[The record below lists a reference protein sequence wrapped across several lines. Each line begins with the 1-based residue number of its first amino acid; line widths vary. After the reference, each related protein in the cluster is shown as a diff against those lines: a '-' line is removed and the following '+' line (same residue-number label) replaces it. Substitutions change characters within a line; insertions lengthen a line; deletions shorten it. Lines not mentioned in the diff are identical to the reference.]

1 MSPRRTSISAFTV
14 LVFLLCL
21 YSCGTGKKVQ
31 HLIDTQ
37 ASAELTLP
45 YESEFAGLDTVA
57 IAGISSND
65 TLSVLDDEGNKI
77 FLMRTILDENGEATA
92 SEMLEAAYISAR
104 FRNVAER
111 RGKVDIRF
119 DVTVPAAMIG
129 SSWQVRLTPTM
140 FIMGDSTRLDPVVIT
155 GKDFRSSQIRGYERY
170 EQWVSKIVE
179 DTTRFINRR
188 QIELFIERY
197 MPEVYAFRNDTSII
211 TEDEFNLAKGIT
223 GEELIEHY
231 TDDIARRI
239 NKRRIASKDK
249 RFQYYVKTPIVEE
262 GLKLDTII
270 TTSTGDLVYEY
281 VQTIEV
287 HRGLRKADIV
297 MDGGIFEF
305 GEKQVYTV
313 PRSKP
318 LAFYISSLSSF
329 VDTTTHYKTKVIE
342 RRAEANSSYNVVFKT
357 ASYKIDPTLENNA
370 EEIARI
376 KKNILDLVENQV
388 FDLDSIIISA
398 FASPEGNWKYNME
411 LSTRRSASISSYMTD
426 YMQRQRD
433 SIIAERGFF
442 IDAEEG
448 TVRDA
453 SGDLAAV
460 RFTSRSDGENWRMLD
475 ELVRNDTYMV
485 ENGYDEEY
493 FKLADMHD
501 LDRRERR
508 MSRHEWY
515 SYVRDVF
522 YPKLRVV
529 NFNFH
534 LHRKGMVKDTIHT
547 TVVDT
552 TYMEGVQAIDDRD
565 YERAIAL
572 LTPYHDYNLAV
583 AYSAMDRTESALEI
597 LEKYPESKRTAP
609 INYMLAILYSR
620 KGEIQKAIQLYMNS
634 CSQNP
639 SYVYR
644 GNLDPEISA
653 LIKQYGLNKQNDDE
667 DW

>member
-1 MSPRRTSISAFTV
+1 MTPRRTSIGAF
-14 LVFLLCL
+14 VFLSLLLIL
-21 YSCGTGKKVQ
+21 YSCGAGKKAQ
-31 HLIDTQ
+31 YLKDTQ
-37 ASAELTLP
+37 ASAELSLP

-57 IAGISSND
+57 IAGISAHD

-77 FLMRTILDENGEATA
+77 YLMRTVLDENGEAVA
-92 SEMLEAAYISAR
+92 GEMLEAAYISAR

-111 RGKVDIRF
+111 RGKVDLRF
-119 DVTVPAAMIG
+119 DVTVPASMIN
-129 SSWQVRLTPTM
+129 SSWQVRLIPTM
-140 FIMGDSTRLDPVVIT
+140 FIMEDSTRLNPVVIT
-155 GKDFRSSQIRGYERY
+155 GKAFRSDQIRGYERY
-170 EQWVSKIVE
+170 EQWVSRIVE
-179 DTTRFINRR
+179 DTTRFVNRR
-188 QIELFIERY
+188 QVELFIERY
-197 MPEVYAFRNDTSII
+197 LPEVYAFKNDTSVI
-211 TEDEFNLAKGIT
+211 TENEFNLAKGIT

-231 TDDIARRI
+231 TDDISRRI
-239 NKRRIASKDK
+239 NKKRIASKDK
-249 RFQYYVKTPIVEE
+249 MFQYFVKTPIVEE

-270 TTSTGDLVYEY
+270 TSATGDLIYEY
-281 VQTIEV
+281 VQTIDV

-297 MDGGIFEF
+297 VDGGVYEF
-305 GEKQVYTV
+305 GEKLVYTV

-329 VDTTTHYKTKVIE
+329 VDTTTHYKTKIIE

-370 EEIARI
+370 VEIARI

-411 LSTRRSASISSYMTD
+411 LSSKRSAAISAYMTD
-426 YMQRQRD
+426 YMQKQRD

-453 SGDLAAV
+453 SGDLETV
-460 RFTSRSDGENWRMLD
+460 RFTSRSDGENWQMLD
-475 ELVRNDTYMV
+475 NLVRNDPYMV

-493 FKLADMHD
+493 FKLADTHD
-501 LDRRERR
+501 PDRRERR
-508 MSRHEWY
+508 MSRHGWY
-515 SYVRDVF
+515 SYVRDNL
-522 YPKLRVV
+522 YPGLRVV

-597 LEKYPESKRTAP
+597 LEKYPDSKRTAP
-609 INYMLAILYSR
+609 VNYMLAILYSR
-620 KGEIQKAIQLYMNS
+620 RGDVQKAVQLYMNS
-634 CSQNP
+634 CNQNP

-653 LIKQYGLNKQNDDE
+653 LIKQYGLNKQE
-667 DW
+667 EEEVW

>member
-1 MSPRRTSISAFTV
+1 MTPRRTSIGAF
-14 LVFLLCL
+14 VFLSLLLIL
-21 YSCGTGKKVQ
+21 YSCGAGKKAQ
-31 HLIDTQ
+31 YLKDTQ
-37 ASAELTLP
+37 ASAELSLP

-57 IAGISSND
+57 IAGISAHD

-77 FLMRTILDENGEATA
+77 YLMRTVLDENGEAVA
-92 SEMLEAAYISAR
+92 GEMLEAAYISAR

-111 RGKVDIRF
+111 RGKVDLRF
-119 DVTVPAAMIG
+119 DVTVPASMIN

-140 FIMGDSTRLDPVVIT
+140 FIMEDSTRLNPVVIT
-155 GKDFRSSQIRGYERY
+155 GKAFRSDQIRGYERY
-170 EQWVSKIVE
+170 EQWVSRIVE
-179 DTTRFINRR
+179 DTTRFVNRR
-188 QIELFIERY
+188 QVELFIERY
-197 MPEVYAFRNDTSII
+197 LPEVYAFKNDTSVI
-211 TEDEFNLAKGIT
+211 TENEFNLAKGIT

-231 TDDIARRI
+231 TDDISRRI
-239 NKRRIASKDK
+239 NKKRIASKDK
-249 RFQYYVKTPIVEE
+249 MFQYFVKTPIVEE

-270 TTSTGDLVYEY
+270 TSATGDLIYEY
-281 VQTIEV
+281 VQTIDV

-297 MDGGIFEF
+297 VDGGVYEF
-305 GEKQVYTV
+305 GEKLVYTV

-329 VDTTTHYKTKVIE
+329 VDTTTHYKTKIIE

-370 EEIARI
+370 VEIARI

-411 LSTRRSASISSYMTD
+411 LSSKRSAAISAYMTD
-426 YMQRQRD
+426 YMQKQRD
-433 SIIAERGFF
+433 SIIADRGFF

-453 SGDLAAV
+453 SGDLETV
-460 RFTSRSDGENWRMLD
+460 RFTSRSDGENWQMLD
-475 ELVRNDTYMV
+475 NLVRNDPYMV

-493 FKLADMHD
+493 FKLADTHD
-501 LDRRERR
+501 PDRRERR
-508 MSRHEWY
+508 MSRHGWY
-515 SYVRDVF
+515 SYVRDNL
-522 YPKLRVV
+522 YPGLRVV

-597 LEKYPESKRTAP
+597 LEKYPDSKRTAP
-609 INYMLAILYSR
+609 VNYMLAILYSR
-620 KGEIQKAIQLYMNS
+620 RGDVQKAVQLYMNS
-634 CSQNP
+634 CNQNP

-653 LIKQYGLNKQNDDE
+653 LIKQYGLNKQE
-667 DW
+667 EEEVW

>member
-1 MSPRRTSISAFTV
+1 MTPRRTSIGAF
-14 LVFLLCL
+14 VFLSLLLIL
-21 YSCGTGKKVQ
+21 YSCGAGKKAQ
-31 HLIDTQ
+31 YLKDTQ
-37 ASAELTLP
+37 ASAELSLP

-57 IAGISSND
+57 IAGISAHD

-77 FLMRTILDENGEATA
+77 YLMRTVLDENGEAVA
-92 SEMLEAAYISAR
+92 GEMLEAAYISAR

-111 RGKVDIRF
+111 RGKVDLRF
-119 DVTVPAAMIG
+119 DVTVPAAMIN
-129 SSWQVRLTPTM
+129 SSWQVRLIPTM
-140 FIMGDSTRLDPVVIT
+140 FIMEDSTRLNPVVIT
-155 GKDFRSSQIRGYERY
+155 GKAFRSDQIRGYERY
-170 EQWVSKIVE
+170 EQWVSRIVE
-179 DTTRFINRR
+179 DTTRFVNRR
-188 QIELFIERY
+188 QVELFIERY
-197 MPEVYAFRNDTSII
+197 LPEVYAFKNDTSVI
-211 TEDEFNLAKGIT
+211 TENEFNLAKGIT

-231 TDDIARRI
+231 TDDISRRI
-239 NKRRIASKDK
+239 NKKRIASKDK
-249 RFQYYVKTPIVEE
+249 MFQYFVKTPIVEE

-270 TTSTGDLVYEY
+270 TSATGDLIYEY
-281 VQTIEV
+281 VQTIDV

-297 MDGGIFEF
+297 VDGGVYEF
-305 GEKQVYTV
+305 GEKLVYTV

-329 VDTTTHYKTKVIE
+329 VDTTTHYKTKIIE

-370 EEIARI
+370 VEIARI

-411 LSTRRSASISSYMTD
+411 LSSKRSAAISAYMTD
-426 YMQRQRD
+426 YMQKQRD

-453 SGDLAAV
+453 SGDLETV
-460 RFTSRSDGENWRMLD
+460 RFTSRSDGENWQMLD
-475 ELVRNDTYMV
+475 NLVRNDPYMV

-493 FKLADMHD
+493 FKLADTHD
-501 LDRRERR
+501 PDRRERR
-508 MSRHEWY
+508 MSRHGWY
-515 SYVRDVF
+515 SYVRDNL
-522 YPKLRVV
+522 YPGLRVV

-597 LEKYPESKRTAP
+597 LEKYPDSKRTAP
-609 INYMLAILYSR
+609 VNYMLAILYSR
-620 KGEIQKAIQLYMNS
+620 RGDVQKAVQLYMNS
-634 CSQNP
+634 CNQNP

-653 LIKQYGLNKQNDDE
+653 LIKQYGLNKQE
-667 DW
+667 EEEVW